1 MEATTFKSILTN
13 QSSTS
18 KQIVTALLNNK
29 TDSNLAT
36 WKQQIVTLYDI
47 QKMLSTNIASIKSTQ
62 WCYSHCMQDEPY
74 TVLTFDK
81 QTLECIAIAVRTDAC
96 NNDYV
101 EPCHTSFLDK
111 FDIVEQWDDIMEHP
125 DMYTHV
131 VINDCMFSERQCHH
145 SMTAD
150 TFQARQIE

>member
-101 EPCHTSFLDK
+101 EPCHTSFLDN
-111 FDIVEQWDDIMEHP
+111 F
-125 DMYTHV
+125 
-131 VINDCMFSERQCHH
+131 
-145 SMTAD
+145 
-150 TFQARQIE
+150 

>member
-1 MEATTFKSILTN
+1 MKATTFKSILTN

-36 WKQQIVTLYDI
+36 WKQHIDTLYDI

-101 EPCHTSFLDK
+101 DNVTHHFLTNLTLLNNGMTSWRSLTC
-111 FDIVEQWDDIMEHP
+111 
-125 DMYTHV
+125 TH
-131 VINDCMFSERQCHH
+131 MLS
-145 SMTAD
+145 
-150 TFQARQIE
+150 

>member
-29 TDSNLAT
+29 TDNNLAT

-62 WCYSHCMQDEPY
+62 WCYSHYMQDEPY

-81 QTLECIAIAVRTDAC
+81 
-96 NNDYV
+96 
-101 EPCHTSFLDK
+101 
-111 FDIVEQWDDIMEHP
+111 
-125 DMYTHV
+125 
-131 VINDCMFSERQCHH
+131 
-145 SMTAD
+145 
-150 TFQARQIE
+150 